1 MAEGRERAE
10 ERNEGGTA
18 ALEAGLAE
26 ALPGFAVLDRR
37 LELGGACADLVG
49 VEAGGRLV
57 LVLLQR
63 EASGDVVLTALD
75 LAAEGRAQVGLL
87 SRHLGSDRLR
97 PDLAPMVV
105 IAAERFD
112 ERVIDRL
119 APLSPDSVRL
129 FEVRE
134 IESAQRS
141 STFLVPPTGAVPP
154 AAEPDTEEF
163 LLGLGA
169 GLSEL
174 VETLVVRLE
183 RMDADVVLARGSEGL
198 EWTWRGREL
207 CRVLAREGLLEGWL
221 ADREPRPI
229 GSEQD
234 LERFVEAA
242 LVRWVQLTEELEGL
256 GEVELVPAGPRPLLS
271 AEELDLL
278 SN

>member
-1 MAEGRERAE
+1 MPKQNSRRSHGIRGRL
-10 ERNEGGTA
+10 TA
-18 ALEAGLAE
+18 KTLPPLLAC
-26 ALPGFAVLDRR
+26 AWLLPGCDDSGPDAAPQESAQTASANPNANTNATD
-37 LELGGACADLVG
+37 DDNP
-49 VEAGGRLV
+49 AGGRSNPAVSKLIG
-57 LVLLQR
+57 
-63 EASGDVVLTALD
+63 E
-75 LAAEGRAQVGLL
+75 
-87 SRHLGSDRLR
+87 LR
-97 PDLAPMVV
+97 PEGLVSDPLPPAKSPGAAP
-105 IAAERFD
+105 R
-112 ERVIDRL
+112 
-119 APLSPDSVRL
+119 SVD
-129 FEVRE
+129 
-134 IESAQRS
+134 
-141 STFLVPPTGAVPP
+141 TDPPP

-198 EWTWRGREL
+198 EWTWRGREQ